1 MKKKIYSAP
10 KATAIHLYVEN
21 DMAGL
26 LIISGRE
33 SDTPTITNDEDIL
46 SNKKENPIWGEQ
58 HNGMWDN
65 MN

>member
-1 MKKKIYSAP
+1 MTKKTYSAP
-10 KATAIHLYVEN
+10 KATAIQLYVEN

-26 LIISGRE
+26 LIISGQE
-33 SDTPTITNDEDIL
+33 SDTPTITKDDEIL

>member
-1 MKKKIYSAP
+1 
-10 KATAIHLYVEN
+10 
-21 DMAGL
+21 MAGL
-26 LIISGRE
+26 LILSGQG
-33 SDTPTITNDEDIL
+33 SDTPSINNDEEIL

>member
-1 MKKKIYSAP
+1 MKKKTYNAP
-10 KATAIHLYVEN
+10 KATAIQLYVEN

-26 LIISGRE
+26 LILSGQG
-33 SDTPTITNDEDIL
+33 SDTPSINNDEGIL

>member
-10 KATAIHLYVEN
+10 KATAIRLYVEN

-33 SDTPTITNDEDIL
+33 SDTPTITNDEEIL